1 MSKNINPDT
10 PINKQGKWTYTWHM
24 MKVNKGCY
32 GLLAPFMIL
41 FLIFTVIPVVMSLP
55 MGFTN
60 FNMIQTPKFIG
71 LSNFYTLFLNDDVF
85 LIAVRNTLIFAI
97 FTGPFS
103 YILSFFIAWLI
114 NEMHPF
120 LKTLFTF
127 VFYAP
132 SMTTSVYVTW
142 QLILSGDSYG
152 YLNAVMMDIG
162 LFNSP
167 KQFLTDTN
175 YILPVVIIVQLW
187 ISMGA
192 GFLAIRAGFQNIDKS
207 MYEAGAIEGI
217 KNRWQELFTIT
228 IPSMGPQLLF
238 AAVMQISSSF
248 TVGMVG
254 QNLVGL
260 PSTDYAA
267 HTIMN
272 HATDYGS
279 IRYEMGYASAICF
292 VLFAAMLLA
301 NKGVNWRLGKY
312 LD

>member
-1 MSKNINPDT
+1 MAKTNPEA
-10 PINKQGKWTYTWHM
+10 PMIKQGKWKYTWHM
-24 MKVNKGCY
+24 MKTTKACY
-32 GLLAPFMIL
+32 AMLLPFMSL
-41 FLIFTVIPVVMSLP
+41 FIIFTVVPVVMSLP

-60 FNMIQTPKFIG
+60 FNMIETPKFVG

-103 YILSFFIAWLI
+103 YILSFIIAWLI
-114 NEMHPF
+114 NEMNAF
-120 LKTLFTF
+120 LKTFFTF

-152 YLNAVMMDIG
+152 YLNAVLIDLGI
-162 LFNSP
+162 LNEP
-167 KQFLTDTN
+167 AQWLTDTN
-175 YILPVVIIVQLW
+175 YILTVVIIVQLW
-187 ISMGA
+187 MSMGA

-217 KNRWQELFTIT
+217 KNRWQELFYIT

-238 AAVMQISSSF
+238 AAVIQISASF
-248 TVGMVG
+248 TVGVVG

-272 HATDYGS
+272 HATDYGN

-301 NKGVNWRLGKY
+301 NKGINWLLGKY

>member
-1 MSKNINPDT
+1 MAKTNPEA
-10 PINKQGKWTYTWHM
+10 PMIKQGKWKYTWHM
-24 MKVNKGCY
+24 MKTNKACY
-32 GLLAPFMIL
+32 AMLLPFMSL
-41 FLIFTVIPVVMSLP
+41 FIIFTVAPVVMSLP

-60 FNMIQTPKFIG
+60 FNMIETPKFVG

-103 YILSFFIAWLI
+103 YILSFIIAWLI
-114 NEMHPF
+114 NEMNAF
-120 LKTLFTF
+120 LKTFFTF

-142 QLILSGDSYG
+142 QLIMSGDSYG
-152 YLNAVMMDIG
+152 YLNAVLIDLGI
-162 LFNSP
+162 LNEP
-167 KQFLTDTN
+167 AQWLTDTS
-175 YILPVVIIVQLW
+175 YILTVVIIVQLW
-187 ISMGA
+187 MSMGA

-217 KNRWQELFTIT
+217 KNRWQELFYIT

-238 AAVMQISSSF
+238 AAVIQISASF
-248 TVGMVG
+248 TVGVVG

-272 HATDYGS
+272 HATDYGN

-301 NKGVNWRLGKY
+301 NKGINWLLGKY

>member
-1 MSKNINPDT
+1 MAKTNPEA
-10 PINKQGKWTYTWHM
+10 PMIKQGKWKYTWHM
-24 MKVNKGCY
+24 MKTNKACY
-32 GLLAPFMIL
+32 AMLLPFMSL
-41 FLIFTVIPVVMSLP
+41 FIIFTVVPVVMSLP

-60 FNMIQTPKFIG
+60 FNMIETPKFVG
-71 LSNFYTLFLNDDVF
+71 LSNFYTLFFNDDVF

-103 YILSFFIAWLI
+103 YILSFIIAWLI
-114 NEMHPF
+114 NEMNAF
-120 LKTLFTF
+120 LKTFFTF

-152 YLNAVMMDIG
+152 YLNAVLIDLGI
-162 LFNSP
+162 LNEP
-167 KQFLTDTN
+167 AQWLTDTN
-175 YILPVVIIVQLW
+175 YILTVVIIVQLW
-187 ISMGA
+187 MSMGA

-217 KNRWQELFTIT
+217 KNRWQELFYIT

-238 AAVMQISSSF
+238 AAVIQISASF
-248 TVGMVG
+248 TVGVVG

-272 HATDYGS
+272 HATDYGN

-301 NKGVNWRLGKY
+301 NKGINWLLGKY

>member
-1 MSKNINPDT
+1 MAKTNPEA
-10 PINKQGKWTYTWHM
+10 PMIKQGKWKYTWHM
-24 MKVNKGCY
+24 MKTNKACY
-32 GLLAPFMIL
+32 AMLLPFMSL
-41 FLIFTVIPVVMSLP
+41 FIIFTVVPVVMSLP

-60 FNMIQTPKFIG
+60 FNMIETPKFVG

-103 YILSFFIAWLI
+103 YILSFIIAWLI
-114 NEMHPF
+114 NEMNAF
-120 LKTLFTF
+120 LKTFFTF

-132 SMTTSVYVTW
+132 SMTISVYVTW

-152 YLNAVMMDIG
+152 YLNAVLIDLGI
-162 LFNSP
+162 LNEP
-167 KQFLTDTN
+167 AQWLTDTN
-175 YILPVVIIVQLW
+175 YILTVVIIVQLW
-187 ISMGA
+187 MSMGA

-217 KNRWQELFTIT
+217 KNRWQELFYIT

-238 AAVMQISSSF
+238 AAVIQISASF
-248 TVGMVG
+248 TVGVVG

-272 HATDYGS
+272 HATDYGN

-301 NKGVNWRLGKY
+301 NKGINWLLGKY